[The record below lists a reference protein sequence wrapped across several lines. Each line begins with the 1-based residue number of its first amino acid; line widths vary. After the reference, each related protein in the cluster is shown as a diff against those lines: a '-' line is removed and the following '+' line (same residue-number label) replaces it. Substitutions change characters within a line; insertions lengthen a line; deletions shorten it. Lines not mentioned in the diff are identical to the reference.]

1 VVNETHPMPHPT
13 KAPPVSDVRV
23 LPSEKLGHNF
33 VPEQYLPPG
42 EDEYYLRMQQ
52 SGKPP
57 GSWRHLRAD
66 EIEALV
72 KNGNSCD
79 EWDQMLVADPF
90 TPQLINNSK
99 FSGLVRIGRLEKVI
113 LEHHDLKLPAGITDS
128 LVISCDVGDNCAIHN
143 VRYLAYYILGDN
155 VILLNVD
162 EMNTTNHAKFGNGI
176 VKDGEPEEVRIW
188 IDLMNEAG
196 GRAVLP
202 FDGILP
208 ADAYLWAKYRDDA
221 ALLQRFHEMTQEQFD
236 SRRGFY
242 GTVGEQSVVKNSL
255 IIKDTKIGPHCYIK
269 GANKLK
275 NLTIHSNEQEPSQIG
290 EGVEMVNGIVG
301 LGCNI
306 FYGCKAVRFVM
317 GNNCKLKYGAR
328 LIHSF
333 LGDNS
338 TVSCC
343 ELLNNLVFPAHE
355 QHHNNSFLTASLVMG
370 QSNIAAGVTIGSNH
384 NSRANDGEIQAGRGF
399 WPGLCTTLKHSCR
412 FASFVLLVKGDYPAE
427 LDIPLPLAL
436 VTDDAPRDRL
446 VVMPAYWWMYNMYAL
461 ARNTWKFHSR
471 DTRKTKAQHV
481 EFDCFAPDTAEEIF
495 QALRLLERWTA
506 ASYLRHRGEAPDGH
520 GEATLEKLGRDLLAA
535 DEDRTAGIEILG
547 AGLEN
552 SSRKTVI
559 LKAREGY
566 RAYREMLHYYAM
578 TNLLAYLQARPKATR
593 ATMCEDLSGPRQQS
607 WINLGGQL
615 VRSDDL
621 ERLLVDVKS
630 GGLGS
635 WAEVHRVYDRL
646 WEAYPLVKQR
656 HAFATLVD
664 LLEVEELTAP
674 LWNAAL
680 DRAVEIQE
688 YVARQVYLS
697 RKKDFDSP
705 FRRIT
710 FRNAAEMT
718 AVLGT
723 AEGNSFVKHL
733 GEETVRFRDLVAEV
747 RRREAGNGSS

>member
-1 VVNETHPMPHPT
+1 M
-13 KAPPVSDVRV
+13 SDVRV
-23 LPSEKLGHNF
+23 LPSEKLGRNF
-33 VPEQYLPPG
+33 VPDQYLPPG
-42 EDEYYLRMQQ
+42 KDEYYLRNEQ
-52 SGKPP
+52 SRKPP
-57 GSWRHLRAD
+57 DSWRHLRAE
-66 EIEALV
+66 EIETLV

-79 EWDQMLVADPF
+79 EWDQMLVTDPF
-90 TPQLINNSK
+90 NPQLINNSK
-99 FSGLVRIGRLEKVI
+99 FSGLIRIGRLERVI

-176 VKDGEPEEVRIW
+176 IKDGEPEEVRIW
-188 IDLMNEAG
+188 IDLMNEAA
-196 GRAVLP
+196 GRAVMP
-202 FDGILP
+202 FDGMLP

-221 ALLQRFHEMTQEQFD
+221 ALLERLGEMTQKQCD

-242 GTVGEQSVVKNSL
+242 GTVGDQAVVKNSL

-275 NLTIHSNEQEPSQIG
+275 NLTVNSNEDEPSQIG

-317 GNNCKLKYGAR
+317 GNNSKLKYGAR
-328 LIHSF
+328 LIHSY

-436 VTDDAPRDRL
+436 VRDDVAHDRL
-446 VVMPAYWWMYNMYAL
+446 VVMPAYWWLYNMYAL
-461 ARNTWKFHSR
+461 ARNTWKFQSR
-471 DTRKTKAQHV
+471 DKRKTKTQHV
-481 EFDCFAPDTAEEIF
+481 EFDCFAPDTVEEIF

-506 ASYLRHRGEAPDGH
+506 RSYLRHRGEACDDCS
-520 GEATLEKLGRDLLAA
+520 EATLQKLGRDLLL
-535 DEDRTAGIEILG
+535 DSENRLAGIEVLG
-547 AGLEN
+547 ERLEN
-552 SSRKTVI
+552 SPRKTLIV
-559 LKAREGY
+559 KAREGY
-566 RAYREMLHYYAM
+566 QAYRDILHHYAVG
-578 TNLLAYLQARPKATR
+578 NLLAYLQARPKATR
-593 ATMCEDLSGPRQQS
+593 ASMCEDLAGAREQP

-615 VRSDDL
+615 VRGEDFD
-621 ERLLVDVKS
+621 RLLSDIKS
-630 GGLGS
+630 GRLGS

-646 WEAYPLVKQR
+646 WEEYPMAKQR
-656 HAFATLVD
+656 HAFATLLE
-664 LLEVEELTAP
+664 LLGTEQLTAAR
-674 LWNAAL
+674 WNAAL
-680 DRAVEIQE
+680 DRGVEIQE
-688 YVARQVYLS
+688 HVARQVFLS

-705 FRRIT
+705 FRQIT
-710 FRNAAEMT
+710 FRNPAEMT

-723 AEGNSFVKHL
+723 AEGNGFVRQVC
-733 GEETVRFRDLVAEV
+733 EEGQRYRAFVAEV
-747 RRREAGNGSS
+747 RQREAGDPPS